1 MWKYPIWGLS
11 LQCLGVER
19 EHSAGLFYGFPG
31 FLRASSTDPERSL
44 LFLEGTKPE
53 DAPIAGSWM
62 LKIL

>member
-11 LQCLGVER
+11 LQRLGVER
-19 EHSAGLFYGFPG
+19 EHFAGLFYGFSG

-44 LFLEGTKPE
+44 LFLEPE
-53 DAPIAGSWM
+53 DTPIGGSWT